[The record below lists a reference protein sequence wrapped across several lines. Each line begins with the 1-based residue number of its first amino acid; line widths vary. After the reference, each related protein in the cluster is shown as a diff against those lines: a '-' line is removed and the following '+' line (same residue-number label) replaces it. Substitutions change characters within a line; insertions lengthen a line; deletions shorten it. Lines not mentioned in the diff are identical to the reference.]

1 MWWAGF
7 VCFAWVIGRYS
18 VFSPVFVLLLS
29 FCLLFFVESRGFG
42 GFWGGY
48 CGVFGSFSRAFCDF
62 GEFDGRLVH
71 ILCAFMFISGLR
83 GLLEGLNGLLLCFR
97 ALWWVFG
104 GFWSIDRGCFDRR

>member
-48 CGVFGSFSRAFCDF
+48 CGF
-62 GEFDGRLVH
+62 
-71 ILCAFMFISGLR
+71 SGLFR
-83 GLLEGLNGLLLCFR
+83 GPSVILVSLMGVWCIFCALSCLLVVFVDCWR
-97 ALWWVFG
+97 A
-104 GFWSIDRGCFDRR
+104 